1 MNFFWF
7 LSGIYNLLRQL
18 FKKVKVVDIYFYFGE
33 LLLRS
38 IALFLSLLVHNTY
51 TSFAFSK
58 AIFMPSIICTLALIF
73 DACF

>member
-1 MNFFWF
+1 M
-7 LSGIYNLLRQL
+7 
-18 FKKVKVVDIYFYFGE
+18 VKVVDIYFYFGE

-73 DACF
+73 DAFFR

>member
-1 MNFFWF
+1 M
-7 LSGIYNLLRQL
+7 
-18 FKKVKVVDIYFYFGE
+18 VKVVDIYFYFGE

-58 AIFMPSIICTLALIF
+58 AIMPSIICTLALIF
-73 DACF
+73 DAYF